1 LRRFL
6 IAVQFLTIIPVP
18 YRFRAT
24 DEDLGRSMACFPLV
38 GLLLGGILHGLS
50 QAIVLIFP
58 ERIADLGC
66 VVALV
71 LLTGGL
77 HLDGLA
83 DTTDAFFSRDGR
95 QRMLE
100 IMRESEIGPMGA
112 AAIVFALLLKL
123 ELLSGLSHQI
133 KRTTLILMPVVARWS
148 VVFQAA
154 MLPYARASQG
164 LGAAFTRYAG
174 SREAFLSTL
183 FTLLI
188 VLGLRQLRGL
198 WSMAFALLVSLLFA
212 QYTRQKTGGA
222 TGDTMGAGI
231 EIAEIAALAAGYIN
245 L

>member
-1 LRRFL
+1 M
-6 IAVQFLTIIPVP
+6 
-18 YRFRAT
+18 T
-24 DEDLGRSMACFPLV
+24 DEDLARSMACFPLV
-38 GLLLGGILHGLS
+38 GLLLGAILYGLS
-50 QAIVLIFP
+50 RAIVLVFP

-66 VVALV
+66 LLALV

-83 DTTDAFFSRDGR
+83 DTTDAFFSREDR

-100 IMRESEIGPMGA
+100 IMRESQIGPMGA
-112 AAIVFALLLKL
+112 VAIVFALLLKF
-123 ELLSGLSHQI
+123 ELLSGLSPQV
-133 KRTTLILMPVVARWS
+133 KGPALILMPVIARWT

-164 LGAAFTRYAG
+164 LGTAFNRYVG
-174 SREAFLSTL
+174 IREAFLSTI

-198 WSMAFALLVSLLFA
+198 WSMALVLLLSLLFI
-212 QYTRQKTGGA
+212 QYTRRKIAGA

-231 EIAEIAALAAGYIN
+231 EIAEIATLAAAYIN